1 MIVVDDAPSQLSESA
16 TASAR
21 TVEAWAHAYIT
32 TRDLHEKL
40 MPAPPP
46 GQWRDEGLVA
56 PLAPGRPRALC
67 VVRKAPRMPR
77 KAGTPAARAKLLH
90 TFLHHELQAA
100 ELMAWALL
108 AFPTAPRPF
117 RQGLLAIMEDE
128 LRHAAHYR
136 VALADLG
143 VAYGD
148 QPVRDWFWER
158 VPACRSPGSFV
169 ATLGLGLEAANL
181 EHTARGGVLLPDLSR
196 RLRGGDE
203 AGALLQEQSGR
214 EEVAHVAFGVRW
226 FEAFRGSLRFE
237 DWSAALP
244 PPLSPLLMRGTPVA
258 RGARRRA
265 GMSEAFVDA
274 LEAWRPRP
282 AA

>member
-1 MIVVDDAPSQLSESA
+1 MTGTDDATSPCSKAAAGRA
-16 TASAR
+16 TEAAE
-21 TVEAWAHAYIT
+21 TVEAWAHAYIA
-32 TRDLHEKL
+32 TRSLEEKL
-40 MPAPPP
+40 APAPAPRRF
-46 GQWRDEGLVA
+46 RDDGRVA
-56 PLAPGRPRALC
+56 PAVPGRPAGLR
-67 VVRKAPRMPR
+67 VVAKAPRRPR

-108 AFPTAPRPF
+108 AFPTAPLPF
-117 RQGLLAIMEDE
+117 RTGLLTILEDE

-136 VALADLG
+136 VALEDLG

-148 QPVRDWFWER
+148 HPVRDWFWER
-158 VPACRSPGSFV
+158 VPRCRTPASFV

-181 EHTARGGVLLPDLSR
+181 EHTARFA
-196 RLRGGDE
+196 RLFRAAGDE
-203 AGALLQEQSGR
+203 AGARLQEQIGR

-226 FEAFRGSLRFE
+226 FEAFCGSLRFE

-258 RGARRRA
+258 REARLRA
-265 GMSEAFVDA
+265 GMSDAFVRA
-274 LEAWRPRP
+274 LSEWRP
-282 AA
+282 AAAAP